1 VEQNDRIPTSCL
13 SVVQADPVD
22 VDVVVG
28 YARNVGNGYAYAGSQ
43 APGVGLEPTTYWLT
57 ERSPG
62 SISLSRAPSWCGEVT

>member
-57 ERSPG
+57 ASRSAG
-62 SISLSRAPSWCGEVT
+62 